1 MSHPL
6 RYPPGA
12 GLVIAA
18 SLLTAACTEHA
29 APTAPPSGA
38 TASFSAAPSA
48 ASSGAIVVRGT
59 QPLGFII
66 EDENRGLTSII
77 GFSAAELRAF
87 CAGGPQPEVVD
98 ALTVTRPTDA
108 VQLLFKGA
116 DISVVV
122 WPSGSEDVC
131 GVLAVTPPL
140 AEGTAVWVG
149 TDNSFT
155 GGGPG
160 ANSFGSHAQGTV
172 TNPATGDALSYLAI
186 VRIVISPDGEVR
198 VPVAAIMLR

>member
-6 RYPPGA
+6 RYPLGA

-38 TASFSAAPSA
+38 AASVSAARSA
-48 ASSGAIVVRGT
+48 TSSGAIVVRST
-59 QPLGFII
+59 LPLGFII
-66 EDENRGLTSII
+66 EDENRGLTTII

-87 CAGGPQPEVVD
+87 CAGGPQPEVVN
-98 ALTVTRPTDA
+98 ALLVTRPTDA
-108 VQLLFKGA
+108 VKLLFKGA
-116 DISVVV
+116 DISVIV
-122 WPSGSEDVC
+122 WPFVSQDVC

-140 AEGTAVWVG
+140 AEGTAVWVT
-149 TDNSFT
+149 TDNSFS

-172 TNPATGDALSYLAI
+172 TDLATGDALSYLSI
-186 VRIVISPDGEVR
+186 VRGVVSPDGEVR
-198 VPVAAIMLR
+198 FPVVAIKLR